1 MAKTASAKLMIAYRL
16 HFEPGT
22 LSTIEVIRSGKL
34 GEVHTFTSSFAQATD
49 PSNHRAQTG
58 DLAGPGRLVK
68 LSEEVL
74 AKL

>member
-34 GEVHTFTSSFAQATD
+34 GEVHTFTSSFAQPLD